1 MFAPPPLQFSKAEIE
16 RLKQEALARLQE
28 KRQSTESAA
37 SQGSPSKASSS
48 PSSSPKPS
56 RRTGIFARS
65 NKIKVSSPI
74 AQDPHTS
81 PVQRDARDQTVTN
94 DTAYVGEN
102 GPGIPPQVPFAEQP
116 RKAPVPPKRP
126 ARPSEDLLL
135 LPVRSIELPSPAVP
149 VAMPEYSPPPVP
161 DKSPR
166 RRSSSARQ
174 SRLSQAE
181 RPRSVLAD
189 AALNKAL
196 GQLRISDNAGLKAGE
211 AADLRSKLNLD
222 RPQQTMSVESKRRSV
237 HGDIMKDGHG
247 TAERKRL
254 SGVQSGK
261 IDKTPKKRASA
272 AATLEATLLELNYPG
287 LKQSRRAT
295 EPAGN
300 ASAANEIEATAGEPW
315 KRRRKGETM
324 SMLLDAGFFPDEE
337 TKRHKK
343 NLNASTHA
351 RLPLPLSL
359 QDKDLPTTPNS
370 ITSTPTE
377 MYQSGPRS
385 ALPPVPRSRKPR
397 KQKRSPLAQI
407 APTNAKSNS
416 GSRSAEVS
424 PGRLSAIPELA
435 SISENTPPLSG
446 ATTPVATLIHLRGG
460 SIVTVT
466 PPELTAWQK
475 HVYIQGPIKL
485 PTPAILPRKNS
496 VASLEPFQQ
505 AIDMVYQHALV
516 VPRRRSDD
524 AVVEDICEWLDEFGF
539 EDISYQ
545 GDVLMIEDFTVD
557 EVEEMDEMGSHEI
570 ERFSTPPLEP
580 VASPLEK
587 AVAKE
592 VVAMSKPDPVF
603 TPPVETEEAL
613 RARGIAR
620 LSQHSSANRKE
631 SLTLARQESIV
642 PFAPV
647 PEHSVLPTSK
657 ILGPAPAEPTR
668 NPRIEQG
675 GMDWDDDVEEI
686 DEQPTWVAR
695 AMARKKQL
703 NWGLSTQETRNP
715 VKKMRRLMATASA
728 IL

>member
-1 MFAPPPLQFSKAEIE
+1 MRHATQ
-16 RLKQEALARLQE
+16 
-28 KRQSTESAA
+28 
-37 SQGSPSKASSS
+37 
-48 PSSSPKPS
+48 
-56 RRTGIFARS
+56 
-65 NKIKVSSPI
+65 
-74 AQDPHTS
+74 
-81 PVQRDARDQTVTN
+81 
-94 DTAYVGEN
+94 
-102 GPGIPPQVPFAEQP
+102 
-116 RKAPVPPKRP
+116 
-126 ARPSEDLLL
+126 
-135 LPVRSIELPSPAVP
+135 
-149 VAMPEYSPPPVP
+149 
-161 DKSPR
+161 
-166 RRSSSARQ
+166 RSS
-174 SRLSQAE
+174 
-181 RPRSVLAD
+181 V
-189 AALNKAL
+189 
-196 GQLRISDNAGLKAGE
+196 
-211 AADLRSKLNLD
+211 
-222 RPQQTMSVESKRRSV
+222 
-237 HGDIMKDGHG
+237 
-247 TAERKRL
+247 
-254 SGVQSGK
+254 
-261 IDKTPKKRASA
+261 
-272 AATLEATLLELNYPG
+272 LLELNYPG

-295 EPAGN
+295 EPAVN
-300 ASAANEIEATAGEPW
+300 ASAANENEATAEEPW
-315 KRRRKGETM
+315 KRRRK
-324 SMLLDAGFFPDEE
+324 DEE
-337 TKRHKK
+337 TKTHKK
-343 NLNASTHA
+343 NLNISTHA

-397 KQKRSPLAQI
+397 KQKRSPLAPI

-460 SIVTVT
+460 SIVTT

-496 VASLEPFQQ
+496 VASLEPFQV

-557 EVEEMDEMGSHEI
+557 EVEEMDETGSHEI

-603 TPPVETEEAL
+603 TTPVETEEAL

-642 PFAPV
+642 PFAPI
-647 PEHSVLPTSK
+647 PEHSALAASK
-657 ILGPAPAEPTR
+657 ISDPTPAEPTR
-668 NPRIEQG
+668 NPRIDQG
-675 GMDWDDDVEEI
+675 GMDWDDDVEEM
-686 DEQPTWVAR
+686 DEQPTWVAP

-703 NWGLSTQETRNP
+703 NRGLSTQETRNP

>member
-1 MFAPPPLQFSKAEIE
+1 MFAPPPLQFSKAEVE

-28 KRQSTESAA
+28 KRQSTESAV

-81 PVQRDARDQTVTN
+81 PVQRDARDQTVIN

-102 GPGIPPQVPFAEQP
+102 GPGIPPPVPFAEQP

-161 DKSPR
+161 DRSLR
-166 RRSSSARQ
+166 RKSSSARQ
-174 SRLSQAE
+174 SRSSQAE

-196 GQLRISDNAGLKAGE
+196 GQLQISDNAGLKAGE

-222 RPQQTMSVESKRRSV
+222 RPRRTMSVESKRRSV
-237 HGDIMKDGHG
+237 HGDITKDGHG

-295 EPAGN
+295 EPAVN
-300 ASAANEIEATAGEPW
+300 ASAANEIEATAEEPW

-337 TKRHKK
+337 TKTHKK
-343 NLNASTHA
+343 NLNISTHA

-496 VASLEPFQQ
+496 VASLEPFQV

-557 EVEEMDEMGSHEI
+557 EVEEMDETGSHEI

-592 VVAMSKPDPVF
+592 VVAMSKPDQVF
-603 TPPVETEEAL
+603 TAPVETEETL

-631 SLTLARQESIV
+631 SLTLARQESLV
-642 PFAPV
+642 PFAPI
-647 PEHSVLPTSK
+647 PEHSALAANK
-657 ILGPAPAEPTR
+657 ILDPTPAEPTR
-668 NPRIEQG
+668 NPRIDQG
-675 GMDWDDDVEEI
+675 GMDWDDDVEEM
-686 DEQPTWVAR
+686 DEQPTWVAP

-703 NWGLSTQETRNP
+703 NRGLSTQETRNP